1 MMNNDMTLNASAGA
15 ASCALRTSTR
25 QCLLMTALVTFAPMS
40 LLVLYLISLAC

>member
-15 ASCALRTSTR
+15 ASFAVRTSTR
-25 QCLLMTALVTFAPMS
+25 QCLLMTALVTFAPIS